1 VKPVWEMILIFTTGV
16 AVGAFAV
23 FVVCSFTMERL
34 VAKIAELRM
43 KNKMLVNKVIEERD
57 ENQRLFR
64 ENVRLSNKL
73 FYQRSFKR
81 VANQR
86 FGEGE
91 EVEE

>member
-1 VKPVWEMILIFTTGV
+1 MKPVWEMILIFTTGV